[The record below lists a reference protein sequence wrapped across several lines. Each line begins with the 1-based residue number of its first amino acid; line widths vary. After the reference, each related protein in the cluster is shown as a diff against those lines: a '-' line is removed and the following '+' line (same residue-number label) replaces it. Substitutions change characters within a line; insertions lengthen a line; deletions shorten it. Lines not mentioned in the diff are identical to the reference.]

1 MSLLDIS
8 GLFFEHR
15 RRTKI
20 LVDFRAFTKIGT
32 VPLNSNIYRNLKR
45 LLCKFQALD
54 VFTTSNS
61 LAEGVTAGASL
72 VYRDAARQKRPRT
85 ADLERWAIL
94 SAPGFVK
101 IA

>member
-1 MSLLDIS
+1 V
-8 GLFFEHR
+8 F
-15 RRTKI
+15 
-20 LVDFRAFTKIGT
+20 IG
-32 VPLNSNIYRNLKR
+32 NLKR
-45 LLCKFQALD
+45 LLCKFQVLDAPKFLCKFQAVD

-72 VYRDAARQKRPRT
+72 VYRDAARQKGPRA

-94 SAPGFVK
+94 SAPGLVK